1 MKISVF
7 GLGYVG
13 IISAACLAEQ
23 GYKVWGVEVSK
34 DKIDQVNNGIS
45 PIVEPYVGEIVK
57 KVTTSNNLIAT
68 GDIRD
73 AVLSTDISLICV
85 GTPSSETGE
94 VDLSYIFKTA
104 EEIGEVIKEKQQF
117 HIVLIRS
124 TSMPGTVDKYADIVE
139 VKSGKKRK
147 KDFDIASNPEF
158 LREGNAVND
167 FYNPPYT
174 LLGCDCESSEKI
186 IKKMY
191 SFLECPFVMTSIRT
205 AEMLKYVNNTFHALK
220 VDFANEISRFCKKKN
235 IDSREVIEIFIMDRK
250 LNISEYYLK
259 PGFAFGGSC
268 LPKDVRALAYEG
280 KKIGVHMPVVENIMN
295 SNELHIEWAFQT
307 IIKEKAAKVG
317 IFGISF
323 KNGTDDLRESPAIL
337 LVEKLL
343 GKGKDVYI
351 YDENVHIANVRGT
364 NKEFVE
370 REIKHISTLIESDP
384 QKMLEKVDV
393 LVIANKDNAYREIVN
408 NYDKKEIVIIDL
420 VNLFPEK
427 KSGKNYRGIGW

>member
-1 MKISVF
+1 M
-7 GLGYVG
+7 
-13 IISAACLAEQ
+13 
-23 GYKVWGVEVSK
+23 
-34 DKIDQVNNGIS
+34 
-45 PIVEPYVGEIVK
+45 
-57 KVTTSNNLIAT
+57 
-68 GDIRD
+68 
-73 AVLSTDISLICV
+73 CV

-104 EEIGEVIKEKQQF
+104 EEIGEIIKEKEEF

-124 TSMPGTVDKYADIVE
+124 TSMPGTVDKYAEIVE
-139 VKSGKKRK
+139 AKSGKKRK

-174 LLGCDCESSEKI
+174 LLGCECESSEKTVRR
-186 IKKMY
+186 MY
-191 SFLECPFVMTSIRT
+191 SFLECPFILTSIRT

-235 IDSREVIEIFIMDRK
+235 IDSREVIDIFIMDRK
-250 LNISEYYLK
+250 LNISEYYLR

-268 LPKDVRALAYEG
+268 LPKDVKALSYEG
-280 KKIGVHMPVVENIMN
+280 KKMGINMPVIYNIMN
-295 SNELHIEWAFQT
+295 SNELQIEWAFQT
-307 IIKEKAAKVG
+307 IIKEKATNVG
-317 IFGISF
+317 VFGISF

-343 GKGKDVYI
+343 GKGKNVYI
-351 YDENVHIANVRGT
+351 YDENVHLANIIGT

-370 REIKHISTLIESDP
+370 KEIKHISTLLESDP
-384 QKMLEKVDV
+384 LKMLEKVDV
-393 LVIANKDNAYREIVN
+393 VVIANRDNAYREIVN
-408 NYDKKEIVIIDL
+408 NLNKKEMIIIDL

-427 KSGKNYRGIGW
+427 KRSKNYRGIGW

>member
-23 GYKVWGVEVSK
+23 GYKVLGVEVNR
-34 DKIDQVNNGIS
+34 DKIEQVNSGVS

-57 KVTTSNNLIAT
+57 KVTASKNLVAI
-68 GDIRD
+68 GDIKQ
-73 AVLSTDISLICV
+73 AVMETDISLICV
-85 GTPSSETGE
+85 GTPSRETGE

-104 EEIGEVIKEKQQF
+104 EEIGEVLKEKNSF

-124 TSMPGTVDKYADIVE
+124 TSMPGTVDKYAEIVE
-139 VKSGKKRK
+139 AKSGLKRK
-147 KDFDIASNPEF
+147 KDFDIAANPEF

-174 LLGCDCESSEKI
+174 LLGCECESSEKTI
-186 IKKMY
+186 RKMY
-191 SFLECPFVMTSIRT
+191 SFLECQFIVTAIRT

-220 VDFANEISRFCKKKN
+220 VDFANEVSRFCKRKN
-235 IDSREVIEIFIMDRK
+235 IDSREVIDIFIMDRK
-250 LNISEYYLK
+250 LNISEYYLR

-268 LPKDVRALAYEG
+268 LPKDVRALSYEG
-280 KKIGVHMPVVENIMN
+280 KKIGVDMPVVENIMN
-295 SNELHIEWAFQT
+295 SNDLHIEWAFQN
-307 IIKEKAAKVG
+307 IIKEKSPKVG

-323 KNGTDDLRESPAIL
+323 KNGTDDLRESPAVL

-351 YDENVHIANVRGT
+351 YDENVHLANIMGT

-370 REIKHISTLIESDP
+370 REIKHISTLMESDP
-384 QKMLEKVDV
+384 IKMLEKVDMV
-393 LVIANKDNAYREIVN
+393 VIANKDNSYREILN
-408 NYDKKEIVIIDL
+408 NFKGKDVLIIDL
-420 VNLFPEK
+420 VNLFPER